1 MAELER
7 SHRSRRVCAI
17 LVATGAPWAAE
28 AERII
33 RTQGYAVASLADLE
47 YADLVAGP
55 GELRLVVVCAK
66 LFGPSVEARIARLRQ
81 EDAGIGVIV
90 VGAGPRPEEPT
101 GFVFVPAP
109 FDGERLRRVLPPV

>member
-1 MAELER
+1 MADLER
-7 SHRSRRVCAI
+7 SHRKRRACAI

-33 RTQGYAVASLADLE
+33 RTHGYAVASLADLE

-66 LFGPSVEARIARLRQ
+66 HFGPSVEVRIAQLRQ
-81 EDAGIGVIV
+81 RDAGIGVIV
-90 VGAGPRPEEPT
+90 IGAGPHPDEST

-109 FDGERLRRVLPPV
+109 FEGDRLQRVLPPV